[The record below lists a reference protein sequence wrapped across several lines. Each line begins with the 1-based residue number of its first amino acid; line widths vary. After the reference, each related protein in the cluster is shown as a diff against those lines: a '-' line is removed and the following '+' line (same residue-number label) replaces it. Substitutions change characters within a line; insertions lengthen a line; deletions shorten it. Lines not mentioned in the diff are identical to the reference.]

1 MKREQDT
8 LIISR
13 NGEDAFRGLLAETIE
28 QKYST
33 INAELG
39 RPDQGLAKL
48 VLTLIELLRRLLEQ
62 EALRQVDRNQ
72 LTEAQIE
79 NLGCAFEQLEQKIH
93 ELQETFGLSDEDL
106 NLDLGPLGTLL

>member
-1 MKREQDT
+1 MKRGQDT
-8 LIISR
+8 LIMSR
-13 NGEDAFRGLLAETIE
+13 NGEDAFRELLAETVE
-28 QKYST
+28 QKCST
-33 INAELG
+33 VNAELG

-79 NLGCAFEQLEQKIH
+79 SLGFAFEQLEQKIH
-93 ELQETFGLSDEDL
+93 ELQATFGLSDEDL